1 MMRRFAFAFIPV
13 FVSSNAEG
21 SLQASIAQLVAIGL
35 LVATAIA
42 RPFATTSDNALE
54 IMSHLIINVLILS
67 GSTVTWA
74 SNISERGLRALAAVQ
89 LMLSSV
95 IVFIAVASV
104 AQGVS
109 VFIRK
114 TRQKRAEKKE
124 YRDGRDG
131 NIVRVHVSAAGSNAE
146 ETS

>member
-54 IMSHLIINVLILS
+54 ILSHIIINVLILS

-95 IVFIAVASV
+95 IVFIAVVSV

-114 TRQKRAEKKE
+114 IRQKRAEKKE
-124 YRDGRDG
+124 YRDG